1 MSGYEFCDFSLWWLF
16 PLIMITLCFFM
27 MRGRMG
33 MMCGPASHHK
43 NRNDESTA
51 ESALEI
57 LDKQYARGKIDREE
71 YEEKKKTI
79 NQHS

>member
-1 MSGYEFCDFSLWWLF
+1 
-16 PLIMITLCFFM
+16 
-27 MRGRMG
+27 

-43 NRNDESTA
+43 DRNGESAA

-57 LDKQYARGKIDREE
+57 LDKQYARGEINREE
-71 YEEKKKTI
+71 YEDKKKTI

>member
-1 MSGYEFCDFSLWWLF
+1 MSGYEFCDFSIWWLF
-16 PLIMITLCFFM
+16 PLIMITLCFLM

-33 MMCGPASHHK
+33 IMCGPALDHK
-43 NRNDESTA
+43 DRNDKSDP

-79 NQHS
+79 SQHS